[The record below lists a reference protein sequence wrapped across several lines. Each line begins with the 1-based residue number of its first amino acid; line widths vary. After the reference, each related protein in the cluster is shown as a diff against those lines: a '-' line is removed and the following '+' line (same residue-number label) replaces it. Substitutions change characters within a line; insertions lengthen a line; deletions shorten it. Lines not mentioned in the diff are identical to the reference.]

1 MGINRI
7 SEEDILK
14 TKIKMS
20 VETALRN
27 IESSMRMEGFEF
39 SEETRA
45 ACREILEDGEQADGL
60 RAPDKTSPTNRVAR
74 NSSMVGKLMNTSMRQ
89 YTRKGK

>member
-1 MGINRI
+1 M
-7 SEEDILK
+7 K

-45 ACREILEDGEQADGL
+45 ACREILEGGEQADGL
-60 RAPDKTSPTNRVAR
+60 RATDKTCPTNSVVR
-74 NSSMVGKLMNTSMRQ
+74 NPALAGKLMSTSMRQ